1 MYDRELINETKKYS
15 VNNEKVY
22 VKPCSLSVAVDF
34 DHAML
39 AGSGISISNQ
49 NLERQPHQT
58 LGGPGSPAKMN
69 PFADDEEETN

>member
-1 MYDRELINETKKYS
+1 MK
-15 VNNEKVY
+15 KVY
-22 VKPCSLSVAVDF
+22 VRPCSLSVAVDF

-58 LGGPGSPAKMN
+58 LGEQSSPAKMN
-69 PFADDEEETN
+69 PFAADEEETN

>member
-1 MYDRELINETKKYS
+1 MKQKSIRLTMK
-15 VNNEKVY
+15 KVY

-39 AGSGISISNQ
+39 AGSGIGVSNQ
-49 NLERQPHQT
+49 NLTPQPHQT

-69 PFADDEEETN
+69 PFADEEEETN

>member
-1 MYDRELINETKKYS
+1 MK
-15 VNNEKVY
+15 KVY
-22 VKPCSLSVAVDF
+22 VRPCSLSVAVDF

-58 LGGPGSPAKMN
+58 LGEQSSPAKMN
-69 PFADDEEETN
+69 PFAADEEEIN

>member
-1 MYDRELINETKKYS
+1 MKQKSIRLTMK
-15 VNNEKVY
+15 KVY
-22 VKPCSLSVAVDF
+22 VKPCSLSVAVNF

-58 LGGPGSPAKMN
+58 LGESVSSAKMN
-69 PFADDEEETN
+69 PFAADEEETN

>member
-1 MYDRELINETKKYS
+1 MKQKSIRLTMK
-15 VNNEKVY
+15 KVY

-39 AGSGISISNQ
+39 AGSGIGVSNQ
-49 NLERQPHQT
+49 NLTPQPHQT

-69 PFADDEEETN
+69 PFAADEEETN

>member
-1 MYDRELINETKKYS
+1 MK
-15 VNNEKVY
+15 KVY

-39 AGSGISISNQ
+39 AGSGIGVSNQ
-49 NLERQPHQT
+49 NLNPQPHQT

>member
-39 AGSGISISNQ
+39 AGSGVTVSNQ
-49 NLERQPHQT
+49 NLNPHPHQT

>member
-1 MYDRELINETKKYS
+1 MKQKSIRLTMK
-15 VNNEKVY
+15 KVY

-39 AGSGISISNQ
+39 AGSGVTVSNQ
-49 NLERQPHQT
+49 NLNPQPHQT
-58 LGGPGSPAKMN
+58 LGGPGPPAKMN

>member
-1 MYDRELINETKKYS
+1 MKQKSIRLTMK
-15 VNNEKVY
+15 KVY
-22 VKPCSLSVAVDF
+22 VRPCSLSVAVDF

-39 AGSGISISNQ
+39 AGSGIGVSNQ
-49 NLERQPHQT
+49 NLTPQPHQT

>member
-1 MYDRELINETKKYS
+1 MKQKSIRLTMK
-15 VNNEKVY
+15 KVY

-39 AGSGISISNQ
+39 AGSGIGVSNQ
-49 NLERQPHQT
+49 NLTPQPHQT

-69 PFADDEEETN
+69 PFADDEEEAN

>member
-1 MYDRELINETKKYS
+1 MK
-15 VNNEKVY
+15 KVY

-39 AGSGISISNQ
+39 AGSGIGVSNQ
-49 NLERQPHQT
+49 NLTPQPHQT

-69 PFADDEEETN
+69 PFANDEEETN

>member
-1 MYDRELINETKKYS
+1 MKQKSIRLTMK
-15 VNNEKVY
+15 KVY
-22 VKPCSLSVAVDF
+22 VRPCSLSVAVDF

-58 LGGPGSPAKMN
+58 LGEQSSPAKMN
-69 PFADDEEETN
+69 PFAADEEETN

>member
-1 MYDRELINETKKYS
+1 MK
-15 VNNEKVY
+15 KVY

-39 AGSGISISNQ
+39 AGSGVTVSNQ
-49 NLERQPHQT
+49 NLNPHQT

-69 PFADDEEETN
+69 PFADDEEEAN

>member
-15 VNNEKVY
+15 VNNEKSLC
-22 VKPCSLSVAVDF
+22 KACSLSVAVNF

-58 LGGPGSPAKMN
+58 LGEQSSPAKMN
-69 PFADDEEETN
+69 PFAADEEETN